1 MQALL
6 VLLFAAVA
14 QSRLAPFY
22 RVEPN
27 IPGQYIVVLEDGI
40 NVGNFAASMQSGIV
54 RKTLTG
60 LINGVVLTLDGDLL
74 EKVRG
79 LTGISYIEEDGLA
92 TVLGNRNAD
101 DYWGLDR
108 IDERY
113 LPLDGNINFSGTG
126 SGANVFVI
134 DTGITYSHEDFNSN
148 RAQSFYDYEGGDGAD
163 CHGHGTHCAGTV
175 GGQYSG
181 VATNTNIY
189 NVRVMSCT
197 GSGSTSNIIDGL
209 NAVADSSRSRKIASM
224 SVGGSYSWSMNNAV
238 ANAHDA
244 GVTVVAAAGN
254 SYQDACSYSP
264 ASAPDAITVGATSV
278 DDSRPSFSNYGSCL
292 DIFAPGDDI
301 NSAKYDT
308 SSSYTEMSGTSMAC
322 PAVAGAAAVILGN
335 NSGYSP
341 TQVASKLV
349 SDATSGQLSNT
360 GSGSPNLLLYVA

>member
-1 MQALL
+1 PAYNL
-6 VLLFAAVA
+6 
-14 QSRLAPFY
+14 SC
-22 RVEPN
+22 
-27 IPGQYIVVLEDGI
+27 
-40 NVGNFAASMQSGIV
+40 
-54 RKTLTG
+54 
-60 LINGVVLTLDGDLL
+60 
-74 EKVRG
+74 
-79 LTGISYIEEDGLA
+79 IEYFNDCHPS
-92 TVLGNRNAD
+92 TT
-101 DYWGLDR
+101 
-108 IDERY
+108 
-113 LPLDGNINFSGTG
+113 GTG

-224 SVGGSYSWSMNNAV
+224 SLGGGYSWSLNNAV
-238 ANAHDA
+238 ASAHDD

-264 ASAPDAITVGATSV
+264 ASAPDAITVGATSI
-278 DDSRPSFSNYGSCL
+278 DDSRPLFSCYGSCL

-301 NSAKYDT
+301 NSAKYGT
-308 SSSYTEMSGTSMAC
+308 SSSYTEMDGTSMAC
-322 PAVAGAAAVILGN
+322 PAVAAILINTIIIIIINNNITTNPIINANIIVIVINIIIIITN
-335 NSGYSP
+335 NNLISTTTTKI
-341 TQVASKLV
+341 TQNKCEK
-349 SDATSGQLSNT
+349 
-360 GSGSPNLLLYVA
+360 